1 MKNQKQNQKTND
13 LDNDFISFEQWLID
27 NEYITEDESDI
38 EKHLGSTKF
47 FKLLNFYKN
56 LYSS

>member
-1 MKNQKQNQKTND
+1 MKNQKQDQKTND

-27 NEYITEDESDI
+27 NEYISEQDLDI
-38 EKHLGSTKF
+38 EKYLGSTKF
-47 FKLLNFYKN
+47 LKLLNFYKN

>member
-27 NEYITEDESDI
+27 NEYITEHESDI
-38 EKHLGSTKF
+38 EECLRSTKF
-47 FKLLNFYKN
+47 LKLLDFYKN